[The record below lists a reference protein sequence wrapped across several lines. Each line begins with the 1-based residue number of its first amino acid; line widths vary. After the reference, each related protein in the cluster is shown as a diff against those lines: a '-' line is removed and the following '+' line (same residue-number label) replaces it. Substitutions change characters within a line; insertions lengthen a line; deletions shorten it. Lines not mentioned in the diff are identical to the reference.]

1 MRHGRLDH
9 GQVWA
14 QYSTGQL
21 PAEIGRS
28 MGRPPDAIYS
38 MIRKA
43 GGIRPAPRVRSPRQL
58 SLAEREEISRGL
70 AAGESCR
77 SIAKMLGR
85 SPSTISREID
95 RNGGPARYRAVVA
108 DRAAW
113 KASRRPKVSKL
124 AACPQLAAVVA
135 EGLKQRWSPEQIAGW
150 LRRMHPDDPEL
161 WVSHETIYRSLF
173 VQTKG
178 ALNQE
183 LTGYLRTKRVMRRPR
198 GGNRFKSTTMGQL
211 TDIIS
216 IRERPAEAEDR
227 AVPGHWEGDLIC
239 GTGGSAVATLV
250 ERSTRF
256 TQLVRIE
263 KINSETV
270 AAALGTHIVTLPEQ
284 LRRSL
289 TWDQG
294 KEMARHIQF
303 TVDTGVA
310 VYFCDP
316 KSPWQRGTNENT
328 NGLIRQYLP
337 KRTDLR
343 PHTQADLD
351 AIALELN
358 GRPRKTLGFMT
369 PSEKYAEAVA
379 LTA

>member
-9 GQVWA
+9 RQVWA
-14 QYSTGQL
+14 QYAAGQL

-38 MIRKA
+38 MIRKT
-43 GGIRPAPRVRSPRQL
+43 GGICPALRVRSSIQL
-58 SLAEREEISRGL
+58 SLAEREETSRGL
-70 AAGESCR
+70 AAGISCR
-77 SIAKMLGR
+77 SIATSLGHA
-85 SPSTISREID
+85 PSTVTREIN
-95 RNGGPARYRAVVA
+95 RNGGPTRYRAVRA
-108 DRAAW
+108 DGAAW
-113 KASRRPKVSKL
+113 KASTRPKVPKL
-124 AACPQLAAVVA
+124 AAHPALAEVVA
-135 EGLKQRWSPEQIAGW
+135 KRLKKRC
-150 LRRMHPDDPEL
+150 RR
-161 WVSHETIYRSLF
+161 SRSLVGYAGPILTSRSCGCHTRLF
-173 VQTKG
+173 YRALVVQTKG
-178 ALNQE
+178 ALNHE

-198 GGNRFKSTTMGQL
+198 GANRFKAKTMGQIA
-211 TDIIS
+211 DMVN
-216 IRERPAEAEDR
+216 IRERPAEATDR

-239 GTGGSAVATLV
+239 GTGGSTVATLV

-263 KINSETV
+263 KITSETV
-270 AAALGTHIVTLPEQ
+270 AAALGSHIG
-284 LRRSL
+284 RSL

-294 KEMARHIQF
+294 KEMARHVQF
-303 TVDTGVA
+303 IIDTGVA

-369 PSEKYAEAVA
+369 PSEEFAEAVA
-379 LTA
+379 PTP

>member
-9 GQVWA
+9 RQVWA
-14 QYSTGQL
+14 QYSAGQL

-28 MGRPPDAIYS
+28 MGWPPDAIYS
-38 MIRKA
+38 MIYKA
-43 GGIRPAPRVRSPRQL
+43 GGIRPAPRIRSSIQL

-70 AAGESCR
+70 AAGISCR
-77 SIAKMLGR
+77 SIATSLGR
-85 SPSTISREID
+85 APSTISREIN
-95 RNGGPARYRAVVA
+95 RNGGPAGYRAVAA
-108 DRAAW
+108 DGAAS
-113 KASRRPKVSKL
+113 KASTRPKVCKL
-124 AACPQLAAVVA
+124 AAHPELAAVIA
-135 EGLKQRWSPEQIAGW
+135 KRLKKRWSPQQIAGS
-150 LRRMHPDDPEL
+150 LRRIHPDDPEL

-178 ALNQE
+178 ALNHE

-198 GGNRFKSTTMGQL
+198 GANKYRSKTMGQL
-211 TDIIS
+211 ADMVN
-216 IRERPAEAEDR
+216 IRERPAEATDR

-270 AAALGTHIVTLPEQ
+270 AAALGSHIVTLPEQ

-294 KEMARHIQF
+294 KEMGRHVQF
-303 TVDTGVA
+303 TIDTGVA

-337 KRTDLR
+337 NAPT
-343 PHTQADLD
+343 
-351 AIALELN
+351 
-358 GRPRKTLGFMT
+358 
-369 PSEKYAEAVA
+369 SA
-379 LTA
+379 LTPKTTSMPSRSSSTDDHARRWDS

>member
-1 MRHGRLDH
+1 MRHGWLDH
-9 GQVWA
+9 DHVWA
-14 QYSTGQL
+14 QYATGQL

-28 MGRPPDAIYS
+28 MGRPPDAIYT
-38 MIRKA
+38 MIYKT
-43 GGIRPAPRVRSPRQL
+43 GGIRPAPRIRSPRQL
-58 SLAEREEISRGL
+58 SLADREEISRGV
-70 AAGESCR
+70 AAGVSCR
-77 SIAKMLGR
+77 SIATTLRR
-85 SPSTISREID
+85 SPSTITREVN
-95 RNGGPARYRAVVA
+95 RNGGRAGYRAVAA

-113 KASRRPKVSKL
+113 KASARPKVCKL
-124 AACPQLAAVVA
+124 AARPDLAVVVTKR
-135 EGLKQRWSPEQIAGW
+135 LKKRWSPQQIAGW
-150 LRRMHPDDPEL
+150 LRRIHPDDPEQ

-178 ALNQE
+178 VLNHE

-198 GGNRFKSTTMGQL
+198 GANRFKSKTMGQIA
-211 TDIIS
+211 DMVN
-216 IRERPAEAEDR
+216 IRERPAEAADR

-270 AAALGTHIVTLPEQ
+270 AAALGSHIVTLPEQ

-294 KEMARHIQF
+294 KEMSRHIQF
-303 TVDTGVA
+303 TIDTGVA

-328 NGLIRQYLP
+328 NGVIRQYLP

-343 PHTQADLD
+343 PHTQDDLD

-358 GRPRKTLGFMT
+358 DRPRQTLGFKT
-369 PSEKYAEAVA
+369 PSQALAEV
-379 LTA
+379 LR